1 MANGNRS
8 TSSAGA
14 ATLLTLVV
22 VVAALYFARAVFIP
36 LALAV
41 LLAFL
46 LAPLVVRL
54 RHWGLGRVP
63 STMIVVLF
71 SFLMIA
77 IIGGVMTSQLADLA
91 HKMPE
96 YEQNISQKFESLK
109 SSGGGM
115 ISRATRMARKVTM
128 PLLVNFPALP
138 RRLIM
143 T

>member
-46 LAPLVVRL
+46 LAPLVLRL
-54 RHWGLGRVP
+54 RHWGLLRENENARLCDSPDDLHRARGKRNPRPMQKHQAPTLEGRCP
-63 STMIVVLF
+63 RAGRMFVV
-71 SFLMIA
+71 
-77 IIGGVMTSQLADLA
+77 
-91 HKMPE
+91 
-96 YEQNISQKFESLK
+96 
-109 SSGGGM
+109 
-115 ISRATRMARKVTM
+115 
-128 PLLVNFPALP
+128 
-138 RRLIM
+138 
-143 T
+143 